1 MWQRARLYPFY
12 NFLIVEYISTVA
24 QTIAPGIVATTT
36 ELHEQWIKTHC
47 CSIQWYVSCTV
58 QRANVAMYCCKH
70 TNNCQMESWQL
81 ICIGGKL
88 VMKQRSK
95 ILANDLHWIVT
106 TDEKFE
112 VGHIETE
119 IRMKT
124 YDEQFLNCAVVYSTH
139 VTLANASWSDF
150 KTGTIQISFIY
161 VYILIVTSTGTIIKQ
176 LC

>member
-1 MWQRARLYPFY
+1 
-12 NFLIVEYISTVA
+12 
-24 QTIAPGIVATTT
+24 
-36 ELHEQWIKTHC
+36 
-47 CSIQWYVSCTV
+47 
-58 QRANVAMYCCKH
+58 
-70 TNNCQMESWQL
+70 MESWQL

-139 VTLANASWSDF
+139 VTLANAS
-150 KTGTIQISFIY
+150 
-161 VYILIVTSTGTIIKQ
+161 
-176 LC
+176 